1 MNVIRSALVALVVLG
16 MAASLLAGELGD
28 KAPALAIKEWVKGKP
43 VDVTSA
49 DGKNIYVVEFWAT
62 WCLPCHV
69 TIPHL
74 TEMQSKFKSKNVTFI
89 GVSTDDE
96 KSVAKVKP
104 FVEEMGDKM
113 SYTVAID
120 KDGATSE
127 AYMGANY
134 VATIPHAFIV
144 DQRGRIVWHDFP
156 MADFEKVLDQVVEGK
171 FDLATARKRMAP
183 LQEQRRKEWTQREY
197 MREYFRLVRSSG
209 NDEQAAELGQKILEA
224 GRDNDSLMNQLAWDI
239 LTKEG
244 VVSRDLKL
252 ALTAAEAANEATN
265 GENPAVLDT
274 YALALFENGRRR
286 EAVKFQAKAVELARK
301 NGMPGEM
308 IAELSERLERFNKEA
323 D

>member
-69 TIPHL
+69 
-74 TEMQSKFKSKNVTFI
+74 KSKNVTFI

-156 MADFEKVLDQVVEGK
+156 MADFEKVLQLDPDNEE
-171 FDLATARKRMAP
+171 ARK
-183 LQEQRRKEWTQREY
+183 
-197 MREYFRLVRSSG
+197 
-209 NDEQAAELGQKILEA
+209 
-224 GRDNDSLMNQLAWDI
+224 GRDFISKMQDGGDRA
-239 LTKEG
+239 
-244 VVSRDLKL
+244 
-252 ALTAAEAANEATN
+252 
-265 GENPAVLDT
+265 
-274 YALALFENGRRR
+274 
-286 EAVKFQAKAVELARK
+286 
-301 NGMPGEM
+301 PGG
-308 IAELSERLERFNKEA
+308 
-323 D
+323 